1 MGTGGTLMGVGK
13 RLKEKYANIKITAIE
28 PEKMP
33 ILSGGEIT
41 STHKIEGIG
50 DDFIPDLVDKS
61 AIDEIILINDEDAI
75 NMARR
80 LAHELGIGVRYIL
93 WCKFDW

>member
-1 MGTGGTLMGVGK
+1 MGVGK
-13 RLKEKYANIKITAIE
+13 RLKEKDTNIKITAIE

-33 ILSGGEIT
+33 MLSGGKII

-80 LAHELGIGVRYIL
+80 LANELGIGVRYIL